1 MTRAHTI
8 YNKLYWVRDNVI
20 ANEFPDIN
28 SALKEPD
35 GLLAIGG
42 DLTPE
47 RLLDAYRRGIFP
59 WYSEGQPILW
69 WTPEPRWILEIGGMK
84 MSRSLRKTLRRRLFR
99 VTFDQVFEDVIKAC
113 AEPRKDAEGTWITSD
128 IRRSYKIL
136 HEQGYA
142 HSVECWYQNELVGG
156 LYGIAIG
163 KIFFGESMFSYMSDA
178 SKVTLVHLMA
188 QLRALNFRL
197 IDCQIHSRH
206 LESLGA
212 TPISRNTFA
221 TILHQF
227 CTPEIRHNWPIESK
241 LT

>member
-1 MTRAHTI
+1 MTRVHAA
-8 YNKLYWVRDNVI
+8 YNKLYWVRDNII

-28 SALKEPD
+28 SALNEPD

-69 WTPEPRWILEIGGMK
+69 WAPEPRWILETSGLK
-84 MSRSLRKTLRRRLFR
+84 MSRSLLKTLRKQLFR
-99 VTFDQVFEDVIKAC
+99 VTFDQVFEDVISAC
-113 AEPRKDAEGTWITSD
+113 AEPRKDAEGTWITSE
-128 IRRSYKIL
+128 IKHSYKIL

-142 HSVECWYQNELVGG
+142 HSVECWHQNRLVGG

-178 SKVTLVHLMA
+178 SKVALVHLTA
-188 QLRALNFRL
+188 QLRHWNFRL
-197 IDCQIHSRH
+197 IDCQIHSSH
-206 LESLGA
+206 LESMGA
-212 TPISRNTFA
+212 IPISRDTFA

-227 CTPEIRHNWPIESK
+227 CAPEIKHNWPAKSQ

>member
-1 MTRAHTI
+1 MTRAHTT

-163 KIFFGESMFSYMSDA
+163 KIFFGESMFSNMSDA

-188 QLRALNFRL
+188 QLRAWNFRL

-212 TPISRNTFA
+212 IPISRNTFA

-227 CTPEIRHNWPIESK
+227 CTSEIRHNWPIESK